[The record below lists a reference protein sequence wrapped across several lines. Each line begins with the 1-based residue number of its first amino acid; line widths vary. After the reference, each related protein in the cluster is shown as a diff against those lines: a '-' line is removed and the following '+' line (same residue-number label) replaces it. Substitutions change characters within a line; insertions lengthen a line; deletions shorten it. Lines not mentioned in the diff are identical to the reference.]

1 MAKITGA
8 TPPEQQ
14 SKAAL
19 LRTVKS
25 SDIDEVALSD
35 CVGLFVEVDRAIA
48 RRQNTS
54 SAILERLSHHSDKIV
69 RQAVASH
76 HNILSEDLMRLGKQF
91 PDAFLS
97 NPALDLILIE
107 NPGLLLNFDESLLVQ
122 IAKRD
127 ACPEVFLKW
136 AIRQG
141 SEQVLMAIA
150 MNPSTP
156 VELLQ
161 QLLVSE
167 FKTVQEA
174 VRFHKKLLD
183 GMEVSDIQAH
193 FKQAVI
199 ERLGALTLS
208 EANQMWKRKEIS
220 LVHFCYLSVGA
231 RLSIASDKDLC
242 SMAIN
247 PTTSAWVLADIAKEN
262 DEYVRL
268 NLAEDPNAP
277 SAFLRLLAKDKDY
290 RIRSR
295 VAENSNAPEAL
306 LKQLAKDKVSFVRG
320 SVASNPNTPEDLLT
334 LLSEDKD
341 NGVRESVAE
350 NSNASENLLMLLSE
364 DNNNW
369 VRYNVTENPNTPIEL
384 LKLLAEDKVE
394 DVRASVACNPNAPF
408 ELLSLLANDKS
419 DMVRESVS
427 HNPNTPIESLMIL
440 AEDFSDTNLD
450 VLWNISSNP
459 NIPRELAQKL
469 LPVLSADLE
478 RNKDIDFCIDS
489 YLNAPIELQRQLLS
503 TLTGYEA
510 YKVPLDFAKNP
521 NTSEA
526 LLTYLSKD
534 YPSGVARNPNAPE
547 TLLTLLSEHKD
558 SEVRAAVAAN
568 SNCSLSILQVLSI
581 DEDTYVRN
589 NVVSN
594 PKTTKA
600 MLEGFVK
607 DKRPTV
613 RSSIALNPKCPDE
626 LLIQLCH
633 DKNLSIDAKVS
644 VIEKL
649 NFPEDILALP
659 HFNSILQTKAM
670 PEKVLIRLGQ
680 HEDSEVRS
688 AALSNPLHPSW
699 IKSLIEAPKTND
711 LFIKWASEAQQSAQ
725 SALESDNVFFFAGKD
740 ANKAAGSKSELVR
753 ILAMSYGASV
763 EPTRLAKSQ
772 KHNDWLVRMSI
783 ASNIGTPINALNKLT
798 QDSHALVAKQA
809 EMTIAKLSGK
819 PDIELLDEEVRQ
831 SSFYELSKDIA
842 VALKS
847 KHHQTVAIDDPVWG
861 RCINPAVLWDP
872 SRINE
877 VTDAWA
883 DAEWKLFGEWIH
895 PLAPEA
901 LAPYLTSEA
910 TETFMLN
917 HLKRKKKSIEYLAS
931 HIHYSEAAFKL
942 LSKDKNVDVRERIA
956 SNPNTPEALLTL
968 LSKDKN
974 VVVRKGVAENRNT
987 PPNILAQFANDK
999 KVDVLKGVA
1008 RNPNTLPDV
1017 LAKLA
1022 KGKSQLVREYVAG
1035 NSNTPKALLALLS
1048 KTRTV
1053 SVRAYVAGNPN
1064 TLPDV
1069 LAQLASDEY
1078 YQVRYNVAY
1087 NPNTPEALLTLLS
1100 GDKESSV
1107 RRLVALNP
1115 NTPEALLML
1124 LSEDEY
1130 SDVRSGVAGNQNIPE
1145 ALLTLLSGDKE
1156 SSVRR
1161 LVALNPNTPEAL
1173 LTLLSGD
1180 NTHLVRYYA
1189 VKNLDASK
1197 DTFEISSTNKYA
1209 CLQSLSLSEYKEH
1222 IRIALSPEI
1231 TLPTDITTLDIRR
1244 GIESLGL
1251 LREEI
1256 NRKELTQMRI
1266 SKNRLQRVAVCF
1278 HHQVTENLLA
1288 ILSEDKDLAVAEIA
1302 KEMLATFD
1310 KNATY
1315 AL

>member
-1 MAKITGA
+1 MANISKTSS
-8 TPPEQQ
+8 PEQQ

-48 RRQNTS
+48 RRQDTS

-69 RQAVASH
+69 RQAVAGH
-76 HNILSEDLMRLGKQF
+76 HNVLSEDLMRLGKQF

-107 NPGLLLNFDESLLVQ
+107 NPGLLLNINESLLVQ

-136 AIRQG
+136 ATRQG

-167 FKTVQEA
+167 FKTVQDA
-174 VRFHKKLLD
+174 VRFHKKLLA

-231 RLSIASDKDLC
+231 RLSIASDEGLY

-262 DEYVRL
+262 DEYVL
-268 NLAEDPNAP
+268 LDLAENPNTP

-290 RIRSR
+290 WIRSR

-306 LKQLAKDKVSFVRG
+306 LEQLAKDKDCFVRWT
-320 SVASNPNTPEDLLT
+320 VAKNPNAPEALLR
-334 LLSEDKD
+334 LLSENEDRR
-341 NGVRESVAE
+341 VRQGIAS
-350 NSNASENLLMLLSE
+350 NSNTPENLLMLLSE
-364 DNNNW
+364 DKDSW
-369 VRYNVTENPNTPIEL
+369 VRRYVAGNSNTPEAL
-384 LKLLAEDKVE
+384 LT
-394 DVRASVACNPNAPF
+394 
-408 ELLSLLANDKS
+408 LLSEDE
-419 DMVRESVS
+419 DRGVREGVAG
-427 HNPNTPIESLMIL
+427 NQNTPIESLITL
-440 AEDFSDTNLD
+440 AEDCNDTNLD
-450 VLWNISSNP
+450 VLWNIFSNP
-459 NIPRELAQKL
+459 SAPKELVQKL
-469 LPVLSADLE
+469 LPVFLADLE
-478 RNKDIDFCIDS
+478 RNKDRDRFIETPNVPVEFQQQSLPIFAKDKSKKRRLYAAENIKTPSTSLALLARDKLKLIRNAVAKNLNTPEASLILLSEDNDS
-489 YLNAPIELQRQLLS
+489 EVRCSVAANSNAPENLLMLLS
-503 TLTGYEA
+503 
-510 YKVPLDFAKNP
+510 KDKNSGVRQSVAANSNAP
-521 NTSEA
+521 ENLLMLLSEDKDSWVRESVANNSNTPEA
-526 LLTYLSKD
+526 LLTLLSGDKER
-534 YPSGVARNPNAPE
+534 YVRRNVAGNQNTTE
-547 TLLTLLSEHKD
+547 TLLTLLSEDED
-558 SEVRAAVAAN
+558 SFVRRGIARN
-568 SNCSLSILQVLSI
+568 SNCSLSILQALSI

-600 MLEGFVK
+600 MLESFVK

-613 RSSIALNPKCPDE
+613 RSSLAFNPKCSDE

-644 VIEKL
+644 AIEKL

-680 HEDSEVRS
+680 HEDNEVRS

-699 IKSLIEAPKTND
+699 IKSLIEAPKTNA
-711 LFIKWASEAQQSAQ
+711 LFIKWANESQQSAQ

-819 PDIELLDEEVRQ
+819 SDIELLVDEEVRQ
-831 SSFYELSKDIA
+831 SSFYELSQDIA

-861 RCINPAVLWDP
+861 RCINPAVLWEP

-877 VTDAWA
+877 VTDVWA
-883 DAEWKLFGEWIH
+883 DGEWKLFGEWIL

-931 HIHYSEAAFKL
+931 HIHYSEAAFKF

-956 SNPNTPEALLTL
+956 SNLNTPEALLTL

-974 VVVRKGVAENRNT
+974 EYVRRDVAS
-987 PPNILAQFANDK
+987 
-999 KVDVLKGVA
+999 
-1008 RNPNTLPDV
+1008 NPNTPEALLTRLSED
-1017 LAKLA
+1017 KD
-1022 KGKSQLVREYVAG
+1022 SYVRCRVAINPNTPEALLMRFSEDKDSGVRSGVAG
-1035 NSNTPKALLALLS
+1035 N
-1048 KTRTV
+1048 
-1053 SVRAYVAGNPN
+1053 
-1064 TLPDV
+1064 
-1069 LAQLASDEY
+1069 Q
-1078 YQVRYNVAY
+1078 
-1087 NPNTPEALLTLLS
+1087 NTPEALLTLLS
-1100 GDKESSV
+1100 GDKERQV
-1107 RRLVALNP
+1107 RR
-1115 NTPEALLML
+1115 
-1124 LSEDEY
+1124 
-1130 SDVRSGVAGNQNIPE
+1130 
-1145 ALLTLLSGDKE
+1145 
-1156 SSVRR
+1156 
-1161 LVALNPNTPEAL
+1161 
-1173 LTLLSGD
+1173 
-1180 NTHLVRYYA
+1180 
-1189 VKNLDASK
+1189 
-1197 DTFEISSTNKYA
+1197 
-1209 CLQSLSLSEYKEH
+1209 
-1222 IRIALSPEI
+1222 
-1231 TLPTDITTLDIRR
+1231 
-1244 GIESLGL
+1244 
-1251 LREEI
+1251 
-1256 NRKELTQMRI
+1256 
-1266 SKNRLQRVAVCF
+1266 
-1278 HHQVTENLLA
+1278 
-1288 ILSEDKDLAVAEIA
+1288 
-1302 KEMLATFD
+1302 
-1310 KNATY
+1310 
-1315 AL
+1315 